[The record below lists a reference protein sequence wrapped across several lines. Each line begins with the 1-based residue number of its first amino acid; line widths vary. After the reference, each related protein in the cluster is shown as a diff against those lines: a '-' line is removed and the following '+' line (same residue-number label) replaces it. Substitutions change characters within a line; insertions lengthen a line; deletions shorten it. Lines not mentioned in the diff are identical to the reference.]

1 MTNSDVLNLIL
12 LLVVSMPFISRLSR
26 VFRANANALVSS
38 TEDPAKM
45 LDQALVDMQSELV
58 SLRQAVVVAVANQK
72 KIETELQQA
81 RDQATHWYD
90 RAYAVLQQGNEGL
103 AREALARCKPYEE
116 SAQDIRRQLESQALQ
131 VEELKRNL
139 LILEGRVAQAKAK
152 RGILKARIQSVRAR
166 KNVGWD
172 DISGMNTDSALD
184 AFERMEEKVEVME
197 AGTGTASH
205 SLSTLSGDWESVDL
219 EGRFQE
225 LKARL
230 RSSTSQNT
238 PEKE

>member
-1 MTNSDVLNLIL
+1 
-12 LLVVSMPFISRLSR
+12 MPFISRLSR
-26 VFRANANALVSS
+26 VFRANANALVGSA
-38 TEDPAKM
+38 EEPARI
-45 LDQALVDMQSELV
+45 LDQALMDMQGELV
-58 SLRQAVVVAVANQK
+58 ALRQAVAVAVANQK
-72 KIETELQQA
+72 RIETELQQA
-81 RDQATHWYD
+81 RDQAAHWHD
-90 RAYAVLQQGNEGL
+90 RAYAVLQQGKEGL

-139 LILEGRVAQAKAK
+139 LTLESRVAQAKAK
-152 RGILKARIQSVRAR
+152 RGVLKARIQSVRAR

-172 DISGMNTDSALD
+172 DVSGTTADSAMD

-197 AGTGTASH
+197 AGTAPTSH
-205 SLSTLSGDWESVDL
+205 SFPALSGDWESVDL

-230 RSSTSQNT
+230 RSSTSGNT